1 MHFSQKNQ
9 VYGKYCLFLHVYWNI
24 FLLDIKIK
32 AAMEKISN
40 AFKPDK
46 TDILLLKLLQED
58 ADYTIKELANKT
70 GLTMTP
76 VYERIKKLKRSGI
89 IKKKVMIID
98 PKKAGFNLLA
108 FCNVSL
114 KEHSL
119 KFLTLFEDNIQSL
132 PEVQACYHI
141 AGQYDYLLV
150 VYAKDM
156 DEYQHFITTKLAAIE
171 NIAHVQSSFVMKVIK
186 KEYAINLGG
195 EDF

>member
-1 MHFSQKNQ
+1 
-9 VYGKYCLFLHVYWNI
+9 
-24 FLLDIKIK
+24 
-32 AAMEKISN
+32 MEKISGEYRL
-40 AFKPDK
+40 DK
-46 TDILLLKLLQED
+46 TDLMILKLLQQD

-76 VYERIKKLKRSGI
+76 VYERIKRLKKSGI
-89 IKKKVMIID
+89 IKKKVMILD

-119 KFLTLFEDNIQSL
+119 KYLTIFENNIKNL

-150 VYAKDM
+150 VYARDM

-186 KEYAINLGG
+186 KEYALNLG
-195 EDF
+195 